1 MIQGSTGILGVGVG
15 NSVVNSGLIT
25 AIGGGSGGIDF
36 SGDPNSTL
44 TVTNNASGT
53 ITGDAYGII
62 ASTATVFNYGTISA
76 PTSIAVNAN
85 TLTLI
90 NYASGI
96 ITGYGGAISGS
107 QTPTLTITNFGT
119 ISGGIGAAS
128 SGAISGNVV
137 NVTNSGT
144 ISIASGR
151 GGPAISMASGSVI
164 NNAGVSIIGDF
175 EAIATEGNTTI
186 FNAGTISANS
196 SPAIVFAFFGGN
208 TLTLGPGSV
217 INDNVV
223 ATGSDTFQLGGTGS
237 DTFNASNIGT
247 QYTGFTTF
255 NKIGTSTWTLTG
267 TPAIVTP
274 WTISGG
280 TLVAAHQTGGT
291 IDGLSSGDI
300 TMNGGTLRTTVTGTY
315 NNNLIFNAN
324 TSSTVSAAAGQTV
337 TFGSNGGAAFTT
349 FGANSTATFGSPT
362 DTGTI
367 VIASTLF
374 PAADP
379 TANVVVAGGTLR
391 DSNGSLGDALGNM
404 LSTTVNAG
412 ATLDLN
418 DQADVV
424 NNLQGA
430 GLVLTGTS
438 AATTLVLLTGNNAT
452 NAPTTSLFSQI
463 TPRRRT
469 AASQQKRRGSCWW
482 RRACRAA
489 RRRR

>member
-1 MIQGSTGILGVGVG
+1 VSF
-15 NSVVNSGLIT
+15 
-25 AIGGGSGGIDF
+25 GGGG
-36 SGDPNSTL
+36 
-44 TVTNNASGT
+44 
-53 ITGDAYGII
+53 
-62 ASTATVFNYGTISA
+62 
-76 PTSIAVNAN
+76 
-85 TLTLI
+85 
-90 NYASGI
+90 
-96 ITGYGGAISGS
+96 
-107 QTPTLTITNFGT
+107 
-119 ISGGIGAAS
+119 
-128 SGAISGNVV
+128 
-137 NVTNSGT
+137 
-144 ISIASGR
+144 
-151 GGPAISMASGSVI
+151 
-164 NNAGVSIIGDF
+164 
-175 EAIATEGNTTI
+175 
-186 FNAGTISANS
+186 
-196 SPAIVFAFFGGN
+196 GGN
-208 TLTLGPGSV
+208 TLTLAPSSV
-217 INDNVV
+217 INGNVI
-223 ATGSDTFQLGGTGS
+223 GSGVDTFQLGGTGS

-291 IDGLSSGDI
+291 IDALSSGDI

-362 DTGTI
+362 DTGAI

-374 PAADP
+374 PTADP

-391 DSNGSLGDALGNM
+391 DGNGSLGDALGNM

-412 ATLDLN
+412 ATLDFN

-438 AATTLVLLTGNNAT
+438 AATTLLLLTGNNAT
-452 NAPTTSLFSQI
+452 NAPTSLFSGVIAGPGGVVLGASGVGAGGLMILAGNNTYTGGTLIQSAESGNETLQLGNGGTSGSI
-463 TPRRRT
+463 LGNVVFQAPGVNGPDPGVLVFDRSNTYTFAGAISGPGTVVQAGPGTTILTNTNTYSGATIVNAGTLEGDGSST
-469 AASQQKRRGSCWW
+469 ATSSVAVNSGGTLSGTGVVDPLTVTIANGGKLAPGNAANPTGRLRSPAISSW
-482 RRACRAA
+482 RRARPTRCRSIRRTRPMPSSKA
-489 RRRR
+489 RPRSPAPP